1 MFLHKVCQR
10 NHFKNPNIA
19 EWDSKVIMK
28 KTFYFGLSSLFV
40 EKSHQKTPAGLDCTQ
55 AEVEGNRLTPEDRFL
70 AND

>member
-1 MFLHKVCQR
+1 
-10 NHFKNPNIA
+10 
-19 EWDSKVIMK
+19 MK

-40 EKSHQKTPAGLDCTQ
+40 EKSHQKTKTPAGLDCTQ